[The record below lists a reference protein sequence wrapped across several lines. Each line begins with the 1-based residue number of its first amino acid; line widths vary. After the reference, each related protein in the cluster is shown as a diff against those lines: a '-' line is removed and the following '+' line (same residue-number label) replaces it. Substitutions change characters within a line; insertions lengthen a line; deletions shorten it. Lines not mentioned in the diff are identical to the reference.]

1 MADLAIAGEHAK
13 FNLAYTAV
21 GLTPDC
27 GTSFLLP
34 RAVGV
39 RRTMELM
46 LLNRALS
53 AQEALNWGLVNRV
66 VADAKVLDEALA
78 IAAQLA
84 SGPTH
89 AYGKVKRLIAQS
101 LGAFESQMVL
111 EAETIASQAASPEGA
126 EGINAFLEKRRPV
139 YP

>member
-1 MADLAIAGEHAK
+1 
-13 FNLAYTAV
+13 
-21 GLTPDC
+21 
-27 GTSFLLP
+27 
-34 RAVGV
+34 VGV

-53 AQEALNWGLVNRV
+53 AQEALQWGLVNRV
-66 VADAKVLDEALA
+66 VADAKVLDEALV

-84 SGPTH
+84 SGPTQ

-111 EAETIASQAASPEGA
+111 EAETIAGQAASPEGA